1 MTNDVSRR
9 SFIGGAGA
17 LCIGVSFGVPLASCG
32 GDLKKS
38 RISKADSTGALEAN
52 MYITIL
58 ASGRVKLTV
67 SKAEIGQGVNTG
79 YATLVAE
86 ELDVNLDQIDCEHAD
101 SLPEF
106 RLPAPGVR
114 FVKIHF
120 TGGSTSMMMGWKPLR
135 VAAATARH
143 MLVGA
148 AAKQWGVPAPDC
160 QSALGEV
167 IHQSS
172 GRKLGYGELTK
183 AAARM
188 NPPANP
194 RLKKPSEFR
203 VIGKRQTR
211 HDGVAKV
218 TGQAVYGIDV
228 KVEGMVRAAVMH
240 APVYGAKPK
249 SIDADAAKA
258 MPGVIDVFGFFAGV
272 AVVADKYWQ
281 AQAAARK
288 VIVEWKKGKTE
299 GLDTEK
305 MAAAARAYKKS
316 GAVIRKTGNGSAKGA
331 GTIEA
336 IYEAPHLAHA
346 PLEPQNCTA
355 KVTGSKAE
363 LWAPCQIPTVIQ
375 EAVADAIGIDASDV
389 LVHTTFSGGG
399 FGRRGLA
406 DFATQAA
413 AIAKHV
419 KRPVQMIWSRE
430 SDMSQGYYRPAS
442 TAFFRGNVKDGRA
455 HSLTYHSISHP
466 ITLDQVEGA
475 RGGMASFIPRAV
487 RQVMAT
493 SVVGAV
499 AANSSI
505 DMFAHEGASNTPY
518 RIPNSRFEYTPLRTG
533 MPVSFWRSV
542 GHSFNAFFMESFVD
556 ELANTA
562 KADPYQFRRQML
574 EPGSREL
581 RVLDAVAEFANWK
594 NAVVPAGHAL
604 GIARHSSFESE
615 VAEVAE
621 VAIVGGRIRVKR
633 VWCVVDCG
641 MAINPDV
648 VAAQMEGAIIY
659 GLGAALDQ
667 KITLVDGVVQ
677 QGNFDDYRSL
687 RMFESPEIKVKIIDS
702 DDSPTGVGEPGL
714 PPIAPAVS
722 NAVFALTGARLRKM
736 PLQDAFAEQK
746 GMAR

>member
-1 MTNDVSRR
+1 MTQVSRR
-9 SFIGGAGA
+9 SFLGGAGA
-17 LCIGVSFGVPLASCG
+17 LCIGVSLGVPLTGCG
-32 GDLKKS
+32 ADPKKT
-38 RISKADSTGALEAN
+38 RIRNAESTGNLEAN

-58 ASGRVKLTV
+58 ASGRVQLAI
-67 SKAEIGQGVNTG
+67 SKSEIGQGVTTG

-86 ELDVNLDQIDCEHAD
+86 ELDVNLETIDCEHAD

-106 RLPAPGVR
+106 RLPAPGVP
-114 FVKIHF
+114 FVNIHF

-143 MLVGA
+143 MLVAA
-148 AAKQWGVPAPDC
+148 AAKQWGVEPSSC
-160 QSALGEV
+160 QSVMGEV
-167 IHQSS
+167 VHQSS

-183 AAARM
+183 AAARVTPPK
-188 NPPANP
+188 NPT
-194 RLKKPSEFR
+194 LKKPGEFR

-218 TGQAVYGIDV
+218 TGKAVYGIDV
-228 KVEGMVRAAVMH
+228 NVEGMVRAAVIH
-240 APVYGAKPK
+240 SPVYGAKAK
-249 SIDADAAKA
+249 SIEAAAAKA
-258 MPGVIDVFGFFAGV
+258 MPGVIDVFGFYAGV

-288 VIVEWKKGKTE
+288 VVVEWGKGQTE

-305 MAAAARAYKKS
+305 MASAARAYRKS
-316 GAVIRKTGNGSAKGA
+316 GAVIRETGSGRATGA

-355 KVTGSKAE
+355 KVSGGKAE
-363 LWAPCQIPTVIQ
+363 LWAPCQIPTVVQ
-375 EAVADAIGIDASDV
+375 EAVADVVGIDAEDV
-389 LVHTTFSGGG
+389 LVHTTYSGGG
-399 FGRRGLA
+399 FGRRGNA
-406 DFATQAA
+406 DFAAQAA
-413 AIAKHV
+413 AIAKRV

-455 HSLTYHSISHP
+455 HSLAYHSISQS
-466 ITLDQVEGA
+466 ITLNQMESA
-475 RGGMASFIPRAV
+475 RGGMTSFIPRAV

-493 SVVGAV
+493 SVGGAV
-499 AANSSI
+499 AANTSI

-518 RIPNSRFEYTPLRTG
+518 RIPNKRFEYTPIRTK
-533 MPVSFWRSV
+533 MPVGFWRSV

-556 ELANTA
+556 ELAHAA

-574 EPGSREL
+574 EPGSREV
-581 RVLDAVAEFANWK
+581 RVLDAVADFANWK
-594 NAVVPAGHAL
+594 DASVPAGHAL
-604 GIARHSSFESE
+604 GIARHSSFDSE

-621 VAIVGGRIRVKR
+621 VAITGGRIRVKR

-648 VAAQMEGAIIY
+648 IAAQMEGAIIY

-677 QGNFDDYRSL
+677 QGNFDDFPSL
-687 RMFESPEIKVKIIDS
+687 RMFESPEINIKIMDS
-702 DDSPTGVGEPGL
+702 RESPTGVGEPGL
-714 PPIAPAVS
+714 PPIAPAVG
-722 NAVFALTGARLRKM
+722 NAVFSLTGVRLRKM
-736 PLQDAFAEQK
+736 PLQESFAAQK
-746 GMAR
+746 GKSR